1 MHCSYACQSND
12 HALSRRS
19 FLQGVAVG
27 ASGIAGFGGMV
38 GSAAAQALA
47 TTQKHVVV
55 FYLAGGVSQLETWD
69 PKPGADTGGPF
80 DKIQTSAPG
89 IEISEL
95 LPLTAQQMHHLS
107 VIRSINHKEGDHAK
121 GDYIMQTGMRQAPGF
136 EYPYLGSAMA
146 KQLAPSDS
154 PLPGYIHVAGGGS
167 KAEAAF
173 LGPKYAPLGLN
184 DGSPPANLS
193 RQATLTEQ
201 SDAKRREFRNRL
213 SQRFAQGRRQAETE
227 VYNQSYD
234 QALKLMSKKEIFDFN
249 RMTDLDLERYGK
261 HDFGRHCL
269 MARNL
274 IESGV
279 TFVKVSHSN
288 YDTHSENFNFHIEQ
302 LGEFDRPFSAFVAD
316 MAARSM
322 LDNVLIIVMSEFGR
336 TPRINAQVGRDHWGT
351 AWSICLGGAG
361 IKKGVAVGK
370 TNENG
375 TAVVDRE
382 VDGGHLFHTY
392 YRAVGLD
399 STKSFFDG
407 GRPVAKAD
415 PKTSAITEILA

>member
-1 MHCSYACQSND
+1 MYCSYACNSND
-12 HALSRRS
+12 HAISRRS
-19 FLQGVAVG
+19 FLKGVTAG
-27 ASGIAGFGGMV
+27 AAGVMGFGGMV
-38 GSAAAQALA
+38 GPAAAQALTA
-47 TTQKHVVV
+47 TQKQVVV

-69 PKPGADTGGPF
+69 PKPGVETGGPF
-80 DKIQTSAPG
+80 DKISTSAPG

-107 VIRSINHKEGDHAK
+107 LIRSINHKEGDHGK
-121 GDYIMQTGMRQAPGF
+121 GDYIMQTGMRQTPGF

-146 KQLAPSDS
+146 KQLSPADS
-154 PLPGYIHVAGGGS
+154 PLPGYIHVGGGGS

-184 DGSPPANLS
+184 DGSPPANLN
-193 RQATLTEQ
+193 RPDILKE
-201 SDAKRREFRNRL
+201 DADTRRREFRNKI
-213 SQRFAQGRRQAETE
+213 SQRFAAGRRQAETE

-234 QALKLMSKKEIFDFN
+234 QALKLMSKKQIFDFS
-249 RMTDLDLERYGK
+249 RMSDTDLERYGK

-302 LGEFDRPFSAFVAD
+302 LGEFDRPFSSFVAD

-336 TPRINAQVGRDHWGT
+336 TPRINALVGRDHWGT

-361 IKKGVAVGK
+361 IKKGVVVGK
-370 TNENG
+370 TNDTG
-375 TAVVDRE
+375 TAVIDRE

-399 STKSFFDG
+399 PTKSFYDE
-407 GRPVAKAD
+407 GRPVTKAD